1 MTSSQ
6 LNTNAFANFQVLK
19 GESSDHEREQLFRNM
34 AHLFSHVSDKC
45 DDAQVLQYDEVLCK
59 LAELVEV
66 EARIHVAELLA
77 PLDRAP
83 GNVVV
88 KLANDTIS
96 VARPL
101 LEFSNVLSD
110 DDLIEIISKHS
121 ENHRVVIAGRTNVAE
136 RVGNAIVENG
146 EHASVVKLVQNSSAN
161 LGSFALE
168 KVLLRSIHD
177 KRLSHV
183 LRGRQGVNWTEVRSE
198 ISSAGAK
205 VLDVLSLEEMNYDKN
220 HSGLVSELV
229 FNRIRNKAGFNS
241 QEWKVAYNQVK
252 ALNDRKQLNT
262 AALARFV
269 RFGYGHHVAAALT
282 IILRVTP
289 SLFVKLLATQDYERM
304 LAACKAFGLDVDIF
318 EGIIGVLPW
327 RDLPLSNDIEMLR
340 KQFEKISVDEAI
352 SIFKMWRSQE
362 SKTRVSGLV
371 NGAA

>member
-77 PLDRAP
+77 PLERAP

-101 LEFSNVLSD
+101 LEFSNVLCD
-110 DDLIEIISKHS
+110 DDLIEIISRQS
-121 ENHRVVIAGRTNVAE
+121 ENHRVVIAARTNVAE
-136 RVGNAIVENG
+136 RVGDAIVENG
-146 EHASVVKLVQNSSAN
+146 EHESVVKLVQNPSAN
-161 LGSFALE
+161 LGSSALE
-168 KVLLRSIHD
+168 KVLLRSAD
-177 KRLSHV
+177 DERLGDV
-183 LRGRQGVNWTEVRSE
+183 LRGREGVNWTKLRGE
-198 ISSAGAK
+198 ISNAGAK
-205 VLDVLSLEEMNYDKN
+205 VLDILSLEEMNSDN
-220 HSGLVSELV
+220 NNSGLVSELV

-262 AALARFV
+262 GALARFV

-282 IILRVTP
+282 ITLRVSP

-304 LAACKAFGLDVDIF
+304 LAACRAFGLNADIF

-327 RDLPLSNDIEMLR
+327 RDCPSSNDIEMLS
-340 KQFEKISVDEAI
+340 KQFETISVDEAI

-362 SKTRVSGLV
+362 SKTRVNGLV
-371 NGAA
+371 SGAA